1 MERAGG
7 LEDVKRGYVVLQP
20 LGLGESVGGEGDKVE
35 GKCRLLAVPKKR
47 LPTRGFEKFLTFV
60 EEPSITVQDLKDRFL
75 KSSHYMT
82 KTRGER
88 TDSAA
93 QPIGEGVYAL
103 VKHPTE
109 RSSHL
114 AYHLTIPEHANE
126 IQSEFGI
133 KDRGSFIVSVKNPSA
148 PAPQKAAIA
157 DPAEFSKEIMDEF
170 GGLRWLPLGKEHLEY
185 KNAQILFIGE
195 RKVLEGKEHEVAGEE
210 LKELEEED
218 EKRVEHL
225 KGDEAVFRDL
235 ELDRGEYVG
244 IKSNW

>member
-1 MERAGG
+1 
-7 LEDVKRGYVVLQP
+7 
-20 LGLGESVGGEGDKVE
+20 
-35 GKCRLLAVPKKR
+35 
-47 LPTRGFEKFLTFV
+47 TFV
-60 EEPSITVQDLKDRFL
+60 EEPNITVRDLKDRFL
-75 KSSHYMT
+75 KGSHYMT
-82 KTRGER
+82 KTQGER
-88 TDSAA
+88 IDSAA
-93 QPIGEGVYAL
+93 EPIGEGVYAL
-103 VKHPTE
+103 IKRPKE

-114 AYHLTIPEHANE
+114 AYCLTIPERASE
-126 IQSEFGI
+126 LQSEFGI

-148 PAPQKAAIA
+148 PAPQSVTVA
-157 DPAEFSKEIMDEF
+157 DPAEFSREIMDEF

-195 RKVLEGKEHEVAGEE
+195 REVLEGKEHEAAGEE

-218 EKRVEHL
+218 GRRVEHL